1 MTLPE
6 KQEIAAAARKLIRLL
21 EDCDE
26 EEFVD
31 LVLECVCGDDPIPL
45 SPERL

>member
-6 KQEIAAAARKLIRLL
+6 KQEIAAAARMLIRLL
-21 EDCDE
+21 ESCDDDE
-26 EEFVD
+26 LVD
-31 LVLECVCGDDPIPL
+31 LVLECVCDDDPTPL